1 MFRAPRS
8 PPLHPRS
15 TSAPR
20 RTSAACRSAGS
31 LALAA
36 AAALALG
43 VGLVPAP
50 AAAQTAAAL
59 DPSLQRVVA
68 PVLRDWIVTSRD
80 AARAQGVREI
90 PAEIRAALTGYVPAA
105 VLDRVRW
112 RVDTS
117 GYLSVQQSLFRLGA
131 TPAFTLD
138 DVVIFAAEGA
148 ALEDPALWAHEL
160 YHVMQYRDWG
170 VDGFV
175 DRYLADYEAVEHD
188 AAEYRWEWMKRTG
201 RIPKPI
207 DGNGQD
213 D

>member
-1 MFRAPRS
+1 MFRAPTFTRPRPQRAARDRS
-8 PPLHPRS
+8 RGGQGG
-15 TSAPR
+15 AF
-20 RTSAACRSAGS
+20 AACV
-31 LALAA
+31 
-36 AAALALG
+36 LALG
-43 VGLVPAP
+43 LAGALVPGR
-50 AAAQTAAAL
+50 AAAQTAPLA
-59 DPSLQRVVA
+59 PSVQRLVA

-80 AARAQGVREI
+80 AALAQGVREI
-90 PAEIRAALTGYVPAA
+90 PAAIRTVVAGYVPAA

-138 DVVIFAAEGA
+138 DVVIFAAERD
-148 ALEDPALWAHEL
+148 ALEDPALWVHEL

-175 DRYLADYEAVEHD
+175 ERYLADYEAVEHD

-201 RIPKPI
+201 RVP
-207 DGNGQD
+207 GAG
-213 D
+213 